1 MNPEIMELSA
11 QLKARFDKLQDAYP
25 VKRSALI
32 PMMMYAQDEFGYVSD
47 EMIEE
52 IARRLELR
60 TVQVEETL
68 AYYSMLRRKP
78 MGKYHVQVCTNVACM
93 LRGGYDIL
101 EQAKKRLEIG
111 HKETTK
117 DGIFSLE
124 EVECIGACTGAP
136 AMQVNYDFYENL
148 TPRSFDDI
156 IEELDAG
163 RRPEPVPVTSGA
175 LHAREPKETIL
186 ISKLWGVKDSRKIDV
201 YLQNGGYKALE
212 KALKDMTPAAIIDEV
227 KKSNLRG
234 RGGAGFPTGMKWS
247 FVPKDSPK
255 AKYVICNADESEP
268 GTCKDRPLMEMVPHQ
283 LIEGMVIAGRAIG
296 ANRGFIYIRGE
307 YRYVLDLVE
316 EALAEAYQRGYLGKN
331 ILGSGFD
338 HDLLI
343 HTGAGAYEC
352 GEESALME
360 SLEGKRGY
368 PRIKPP
374 FPAVVGLYGC
384 PTIINNVETLSA
396 VPAIILEGG
405 EAYANRGT
413 PRNGGTRLLCVAGH
427 VNKPG
432 IYEIPLGMNM
442 KEFIFGMAGGI
453 PDGKKLKAVIPGGS
467 SCPLLTAEEVDV
479 PMDYDSVA
487 KIGSMMGSGGMVV
500 MGEDTCMVD
509 MARRIMHFY
518 AHESCGWCIPCR
530 EGTTWLRK
538 MLERFHAGLGR
549 SEDIDLVGELAKNML
564 GRTFCPLGDAAAMPT
579 ISIVQKFRSEF
590 EDHLN
595 GRCAYKD
602 TEALLGAR

>member
-1 MNPEIMELSA
+1 MALQMSPGLT
-11 QLKARFDKLQDAYP
+11 ARFERLQNAYP

-32 PMMMYAQDEFGYVSD
+32 PMLMYAQDEFGYISD
-47 EMIEE
+47 EVIAE
-52 IARRLELR
+52 IAARLELR

-68 AYYSMLRRKP
+68 EYYSMLHRKR

-93 LRGGYDIL
+93 LRGGSELLDR
-101 EQAKKRLEIG
+101 AKKRLEIG

-117 DGIFSLE
+117 DGVFSLE

-136 AMQVNYDFYENL
+136 AMQINYDFYENL
-148 TPRSFDDI
+148 TPATFDRLI
-156 IEELDAG
+156 QELDYG
-163 RRPEPVPVTSGA
+163 RRAEPVTVISGA
-175 LHAREPKETIL
+175 LHDREPGEIPV
-186 ISKLWGVKDSRKIDV
+186 ISKRWGIENSTKIDV
-201 YLQNGGYKALE
+201 FLQNGGYQALD
-212 KALKDMTPAAIIDEV
+212 KALKQMTPVSIIDEM

-268 GTCKDRPLMEMVPHQ
+268 GTCKDRPLMEMDPHQ

-296 ANRGFIYIRGE
+296 SHQGFIYIRGE
-307 YRYVLDLVE
+307 YRYVLDIVQG
-316 EALAEAYQRGYLGKN
+316 AITEAYERGYLGKN

-338 HDLLI
+338 YDLLI

-396 VPAIILEGG
+396 VPAIILGGG
-405 EAYANRGT
+405 EAYANLGT
-413 PRNGGTRLLCVAGH
+413 PKNGGTRLLCVAGH

-442 KEFIFGMAGGI
+442 KEFIYGMAGGI
-453 PDGKKLKAVIPGGS
+453 TGGKKLKAVIPGGS
-467 SCPLLTAEEVDV
+467 SCPLLTADEIDI

-487 KIGSMMGSGGMVV
+487 KAGSMLGSGGMVV
-500 MGEDTCMVD
+500 MDEDTCMVD

-538 MLERFHAGLGR
+538 MLERLHAGYGREQDIDMLSELSKNILGR
-549 SEDIDLVGELAKNML
+549 S
-564 GRTFCPLGDAAAMPT
+564 FCPLGDAAAMPT
-579 ISIVQKFRSEF
+579 ISIVQKWRNEF
-590 EDHLN
+590 EDHLH
-595 GRCAYKD
+595 GRCAYKSA
-602 TEALLGAR
+602 EAVLAGSR

>member
-1 MNPEIMELSA
+1 MELSPKLTSKFE
-11 QLKARFDKLQDAYP
+11 QLQSRYP

-32 PMMMYAQDEFGYVSD
+32 PMMMYAQDEYGYITD
-47 EMIEE
+47 EMVRE
-52 IARRLELR
+52 IAKRLSLN

-68 AYYSMLRRKP
+68 AFYSMLRRKP
-78 MGKYHVQVCTNVACM
+78 MGKHHVQVCTNVACM
-93 LRGGYDIL
+93 LRGGAEL
-101 EQAKKRLEIG
+101 LTHAKKRLEIG
-111 HKETTK
+111 HKETTP
-117 DGIFSLE
+117 DGVFSLE

-136 AMQVNYDFYENL
+136 AVQVNYDFYENV
-148 TPRSFDDI
+148 TSRNFDRI
-156 IEELDAG
+156 IEELDKG
-163 RRPEPVPVTSGA
+163 QRPAPVGVITGA
-175 LHAREPKETIL
+175 LHERNKLETPL
-186 ISKLWGVKDSRKIDV
+186 ISKRWGIKDSFKIDV
-201 YLQNGGYKALE
+201 FLQNGGYQALE
-212 KALKDMTPAAIIDEV
+212 KALKEMTPDSIIEEV

-255 AKYVICNADESEP
+255 ARYVICNADESEP
-268 GTCKDRPLMEMVPHQ
+268 GTCKDRPLMEMDPHQ
-283 LIEGMVIAGRAIG
+283 LIEGIVIAGRAIN
-296 ANRGFIYIRGE
+296 AHHGFIYIRGE
-307 YRYVLDLVE
+307 YRYVLDIVDAAIE
-316 EALAEAYQRGYLGKN
+316 EAYSRGYLGKN

-338 HDLLI
+338 FDLLI

-360 SLEGKRGY
+360 SLEGKRGN

-396 VPAIILEGG
+396 VPSIILEGG

-413 PRNGGTRLLCVAGH
+413 PKNGGTRLLCVSGH

-442 KEFIFGMAGGI
+442 KKFIEEVAGGI
-453 PDGKKLKAVIPGGS
+453 RGGKKLKAVIPGGS
-467 SCPLLTAEEVDV
+467 SCPVFKADEIDIA
-479 PMDYDSVA
+479 MDYDSVA
-487 KIGSMMGSGGMVV
+487 KAGSMLGSGGMVV
-500 MGEDTCMVD
+500 IDDQTCMVD

-530 EGTTWLRK
+530 EGTSWLKK
-538 MLERFHAGLGR
+538 MLDRFHAGLGR
-549 SEDIDLVGELAKNML
+549 PEDIDMIGELSRNML

-579 ISIVQKFRSEF
+579 ISIVTKFRNEF
-590 EDHLN
+590 EAHLQ
-595 GRCAYKD
+595 GKCAYKSA
-602 TEALLGAR
+602 EALVGSR